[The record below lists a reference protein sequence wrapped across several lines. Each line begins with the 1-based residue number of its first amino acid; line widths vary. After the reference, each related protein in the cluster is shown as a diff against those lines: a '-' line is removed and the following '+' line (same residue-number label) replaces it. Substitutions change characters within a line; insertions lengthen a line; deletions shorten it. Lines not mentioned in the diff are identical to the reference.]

1 MAVAADHVGLLLGKD
16 AADGILGKVVGHGID
31 EPQVGVARLLQGAG
45 EIGHPGGRPVAGDFG
60 AARVV
65 VRVKKKHAHDI
76 LPWSPAVST
85 KLDVRRILRL
95 DLDQAARA
103 KWLTIQTPS
112 AELTPLTTPPQTM
125 SMIAILVVKPFM
137 TARLVKSYVP

>member
-1 MAVAADHVGLLLGKD
+1 MAVQPITSGFSSGRMLADGLLGE
-16 AADGILGKVVGHGID
+16 VVGHGID
-31 EPQVGVARLLQGAG
+31 EAEVGVARLLQRAG

-60 AARVV
+60 AAGVI

-137 TARLVKSYVP
+137 TARLVRS